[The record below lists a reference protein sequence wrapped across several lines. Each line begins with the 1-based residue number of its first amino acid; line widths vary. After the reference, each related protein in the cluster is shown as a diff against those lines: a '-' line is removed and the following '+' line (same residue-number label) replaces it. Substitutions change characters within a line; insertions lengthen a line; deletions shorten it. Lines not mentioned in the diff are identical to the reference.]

1 MSLGSSVPSS
11 VRLCTRSFA
20 RRGVVVGVLLVLV
33 GCDHV
38 TKHAAKSHLEGAPAR
53 EVIRGVVDLH
63 YVENTDVA
71 FNLLRWVPETVRKPL
86 LTGTVGIAMLGLLA
100 LAVTAAFGRA
110 RPRSAA
116 GLALLLVT
124 AGAVGNGLDRI
135 VRGYVVDFVHVRHWP
150 VFNVADVY
158 VTAGAALLGLA
169 AWRSSRQRPSPVTD
183 SGGPGSRQG

>member
-1 MSLGSSVPSS
+1 MPLGSFG
-11 VRLCTRSFA
+11 RCA
-20 RRGVVVGVLLVLV
+20 AVVGTLFVLV

-38 TKHAAKSHLEGAPAR
+38 TKYAAKSQLEGAPRR
-53 EVIRGVVDLH
+53 EVIRGVVNLQ

-86 LTGTVGIAMLGLLA
+86 LTVTGGIAMLGLVA
-100 LAVTAAFGRA
+100 LAVTAGFGRA
-110 RPRSAA
+110 RPGSMV

-124 AGAVGNGLDRI
+124 AGAVGNGLDRV
-135 VRGYVVDFVHVRHWP
+135 VRGYVVDFVRVPHWP

-169 AWRSSRQRPSPVTD
+169 AWRASRSRPAPVSG
-183 SGGPGSRQG
+183 SGGVRSPDR